1 MVLLDDYDNGYRS
14 FVLPMALED
23 DTVRRAVSVV
33 ATQHLSTKRPELKP
47 VAEAGRTAII
57 SHLYRNSLGRSP
69 DQVFNQS
76 TWTTLIVLLVGE
88 TVTGSADFRF
98 LVQMLMSLATTN
110 SAYENQNSNIVQFLR
125 AQTGL

>member
-33 ATQHLSTKRPELKP
+33 AMQHLSTKRPGLKP

-57 SHLYRNSLGRSP
+57 SRLYENSLGRPP
-69 DQVFNQS
+69 DQVFNQF
-76 TWTTLIVLLVGE
+76 TWATLIILLVGE

-110 SAYENQNSNIVQFLR
+110 SASENKNSNVVQFLR
-125 AQTGL
+125 AQTDL

>member
-14 FVLPMALED
+14 FVLPMALQD

-33 ATQHLSTKRPELKP
+33 AAQHLSIKRPELKP
-47 VAEAGRTAII
+47 IAEAGRTAII
-57 SHLYRNSLGRSP
+57 SRLYRNSLGRSP
-69 DQVFNQS
+69 DQVFNQF

-110 SAYENQNSNIVQFLR
+110 SACKNKDSGVVQFLR
-125 AQTGL
+125 SQTDL